1 MRHIIAPSNAG
12 GLLYTWLQDF
22 RYAWRM
28 FRKNVLSS
36 VVILAPLAI
45 GIGANTA
52 IFSVVDTLLLRR
64 LPYPHAERM
73 AAVWLHS
80 SALAIYRDWPSPG
93 QFIDIQQQNHSFDQM
108 ALAQSRAHTL
118 AGREQAELIAG
129 VRAQSSLLE
138 MLGAK
143 PVLGRL
149 LLPED
154 DKPGNPNVVI
164 LTDRIWKRLFNSDP
178 AIVGKSSAIV
188 CEIHSADSSL
198 AVYGIRTMQE
208 RVYDSLACQRFAS
221 TMLGAFAAFAMLLS
235 GYGPLQRYVLP
246 GNAEHT

>member
-1 MRHIIAPSNAG
+1 VRHIIAHSIAG

-22 RYAWRM
+22 RYGWRM

-36 VVILAPLAI
+36 VVILASLAI

-52 IFSVVDTLLLRR
+52 IFSVVNTLLLRR
-64 LPYPHAERM
+64 LPYPHAERL
-73 AAVWLHS
+73 AAVWLHF
-80 SALAIYRDWPSPG
+80 P
-93 QFIDIQQQNHSFDQM
+93 

-118 AGREQAELIAG
+118 AGREQADLIAG
-129 VRAQSSLLE
+129 VRTQSSLLE

-164 LTDRIWKRLFNSDP
+164 LTGRIWKRLFNSDP
-178 AIVGKSSAIV
+178 AIVGKDITLDGKPFTVAGVIQS
-188 CEIHSADSSL
+188 
-198 AVYGIRTMQE
+198 G
-208 RVYDSLACQRFAS
+208 F
-221 TMLGAFAAFAMLLS
+221 LL
-235 GYGPLQRYVLP
+235 
-246 GNAEHT
+246 NAEVMPSEEPMDKVDLFLPLALATEC